1 VIICLFCYT
10 KISKISELLKLI
22 YKKKKDNFMSD
33 INGYEDEYVPYQN
46 GYTIEEMID
55 LVQNELTISCALPK
69 SLPDA
74 NIRQIIE
81 TRALPWFYRS
91 YQYAVQKLYYF
102 IDRRAFFTEEY
113 TRYNY
118 VTLPC
123 EIQTV
128 IYLYEVRGDSL
139 FQLGINT
146 PNLSVNLGV
155 TNQPYLSSYVT
166 TIGELGVYK
175 TVLDSMSDML
185 NQLNKYTL
193 KYQFNQLNHR
203 LNILTNVQHNVIVE
217 AYANIPQEN
226 LFKEDLFLKYVTGYA
241 KQQLG
246 NMMGRYDFTLPGS
259 VKINA
264 ADLISQGKEEV
275 KEVEEEVKGQS
286 TSSWFIMV
294 KK

>member
-1 VIICLFCYT
+1 
-10 KISKISELLKLI
+10 
-22 YKKKKDNFMSD
+22 MSD
-33 INGYEDEYVPYQN
+33 VNRYGDTYVPYQG
-46 GYTIEEMID
+46 GYTIEELVD

-69 SLPDA
+69 TLPDA

-81 TRALPWFYRS
+81 TRALPWFYRN

-102 IDRRAFFTEEY
+102 IDKQAFFEEEF
-113 TRYNY
+113 TKYNY
-118 VTLPC
+118 VNVPC

-128 IYLYEVRGDSL
+128 VYLYEVRGDSL
-139 FQLGINT
+139 FQLGINS

-175 TVLDSMSDML
+175 TVLDNMSDML
-185 NQLNKYTL
+185 NQMNKYTL
-193 KYQFNQLNHR
+193 RYQFNQLNHR
-203 LNILTNVQHNVIVE
+203 LHILTNVKYHVIME

-226 LFKEDLFLKYVTGYA
+226 LFKEDIFFKYVVGYA

-246 NMMGRYDFTLPGS
+246 NLMGRYDFTLPGG
-259 VKINA
+259 VKIQA
-264 ADLISQGKEEV
+264 ADLVTQGKEEV

-286 TSSWFIMV
+286 TSSWFYMV
-294 KK
+294 KR